1 MQVGIRLKGVLCSK
15 STSGTYLTLFRKC
28 GSDIQGS
35 PNKCRYLEIAESA
48 GLASADRQR
57 GIGTVPKG
65 QISSAANRDQ
75 GVEFMA
81 PR

>member
-1 MQVGIRLKGVLCSK
+1 MQVGAGLKGILYSK
-15 STSGTYLTLFRKC
+15 HPSGINLTLFREFA
-28 GSDIQGS
+28 SDIQGS
-35 PNKCRYLEIAESA
+35 PNKCRYLETADSA
-48 GLASADRQR
+48 GLASADRRR